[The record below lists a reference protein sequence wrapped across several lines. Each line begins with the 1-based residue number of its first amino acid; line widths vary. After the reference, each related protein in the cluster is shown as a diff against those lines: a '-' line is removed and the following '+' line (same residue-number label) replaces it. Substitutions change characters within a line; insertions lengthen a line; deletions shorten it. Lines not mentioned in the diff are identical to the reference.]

1 MDPGPPTVLTYLF
14 REAPGCCTSTCHDAP
29 YCVRRIAA
37 GVVDATTTA
46 VADIYSFTDE
56 NGVTHYTNVPS
67 DARFQVLLHSAPEFS
82 EAGARI
88 SRAMLARSAEFD
100 EIIDMAAAQTSVEAS
115 LLRAVIVVESAF
127 DPAAVSS
134 RGARGLMQLMPATAK
149 AYGAK
154 NVDDPAQNVRAGAR
168 YLRDLIDRYENDLEL
183 VLAAYNA
190 GETAVEKHGRAYSA
204 IRGNAGIRSARAAR
218 LQQPAR
224 TVRRHLSWGDSLPLV
239 YVVAQPRLPIQPD

>member
-1 MDPGPPTVLTYLF
+1 MRDNPGPPTVLTYLF
-14 REAPGCCTSTCHDAP
+14 RQAPGCCTATCHDATYLRSP
-29 YCVRRIAA
+29 DCLLVLSMAA
-37 GVVDATTTA
+37 TTA

-56 NGVTHYTNVPS
+56 NGVTHFTNVPS
-67 DARFQVLLHSAPEFS
+67 DARFQVLLRSAPEFS

-100 EIIDMAAAQTSVEAS
+100 EIIDTAAAQTSVEPS

-134 RGARGLMQLMPATAK
+134 RGARGLMQLMPATAR

-154 NVDDPAQNVRAGAR
+154 DVDDPAQNVSAGAR

-190 GETAVEKHGRAYSA
+190 GETAVERHGRRIPPFAETRDYVPRVLRVYNSL
-204 IRGNAGIRSARAAR
+204 RE
-218 LQQPAR
+218 
-224 TVRRHLSWGDSLPLV
+224 LSVDT
-239 YVVAQPRLPIQPD
+239 